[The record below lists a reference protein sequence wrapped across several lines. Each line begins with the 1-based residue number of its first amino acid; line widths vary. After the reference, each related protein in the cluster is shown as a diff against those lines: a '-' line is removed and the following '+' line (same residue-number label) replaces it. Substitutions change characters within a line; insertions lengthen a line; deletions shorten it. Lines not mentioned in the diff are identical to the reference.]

1 MRHALITAGTKGL
14 GRQITEYFLNH
25 GYRVTATYRSDEQ
38 KAKQLLEKH
47 ADKPLHIVQLDVQDA
62 EQIRKVVSQVYHHT
76 NRIDC
81 LISNAGPFIFERKKL
96 MDYSSEEWNS
106 MVRGNL
112 DASFHLAQSCIPY
125 MRAQEFGRIIF
136 LGFQGVD
143 HSSGWIYRSAFA
155 SAKVGV
161 ASLMKTIALEEA
173 EHKITA
179 NMVAPGKII
188 DSMKEK
194 TILESREN
202 HEHETPIGREGTGED
217 IARTVGFLCHDD
229 SDMITGT
236 VVDVNGG
243 MDVIHRYL

>member
-14 GRQITEYFLNH
+14 GRKITEYFLEH
-25 GYRVTATYRSDEQ
+25 GYRVTATYRSDQE
-38 KAKQLLEKH
+38 KANNLLEEYK
-47 ADKPLHIVQLDVQDA
+47 DYPLHIKQLDVQNH
-62 EQIRKVVSQVYHHT
+62 EQIRKVVSDSYDQHG
-76 NRIDC
+76 RIDC

-96 MDYSSEEWNS
+96 MDYSHEEWNQ
-106 MVRGNL
+106 MIRGNL
-112 DASFHLAQSCIPY
+112 DASFYLVQACIPI
-125 MRAQEFGRIIF
+125 MRQQEYGRIVF
-136 LGFQGVD
+136 LGFQGVN
-143 HSSGWIYRSAFA
+143 HSSGWIYRSGFA

-173 EHKITA
+173 ENKITA

-188 DSMKEK
+188 DEKKESS
-194 TILESREN
+194 IEQSRK
-202 HEHETPIGREGTGED
+202 EHSEDTPIGREGTGED
-217 IARTVGFLCHDD
+217 IARTVGFLCDEN